1 MELQKVSRRYR
12 IRLLQE
18 TDMDD
23 ILRLSES
30 NPMFYEYCPP
40 FVTRESILNDMKALP
55 QGKTDAE
62 KYYIGFFEGQK
73 LIAIMDM
80 VFAFPDDETVYI
92 GLFMVDHDVQ
102 GYGSGS
108 IIIEEYAEY
117 IRTLGKK
124 TIQLAFAKG
133 NLQSEAFWQ
142 KNGFVRTGKEVQNEG
157 YIAVCM
163 KREL

>member
-1 MELQKVSRRYR
+1 MNNRTKESVWQSSLQNISSRYR

-92 GLFMVDHDVQ
+92 GLFDLAKEYTVNLNYCNKLQMRLDVADYN
-102 GYGSGS
+102 GGTFG
-108 IIIEEYAEY
+108 I
-117 IRTLGKK
+117 
-124 TIQLAFAKG
+124 G
-133 NLQSEAFWQ
+133 NI
-142 KNGFVRTGKEVQNEG
+142 KVYK
-157 YIAVCM
+157 
-163 KREL
+163 

>member
-1 MELQKVSRRYR
+1 
-12 IRLLQE
+12 
-18 TDMDD
+18 MDD

-62 KYYIGFFEGQK
+62 KYYIGFFEGPK
-73 LIAIMDM
+73 LIASMDM
-80 VFAFPDDETVYI
+80 VFAFPVDETVYI
-92 GLFMVDHDVQ
+92 GLFLVDHDVK
-102 GYGSGS
+102 GYGIGY

-117 IRTLGKK
+117 IRPLGKK

-133 NLQSEAFWQ
+133 KPQREAFWQ
-142 KNGFVRTGKEVQNEG
+142 KNVFVRTGKEVQYYG

-163 KREL
+163 KRDL

>member
-18 TDMDD
+18 ADMDD

-92 GLFMVDHDVQ
+92 GLFDLAKEYTVNLNYCNKLQMRLDVADYN
-102 GYGSGS
+102 GGTFG
-108 IIIEEYAEY
+108 I
-117 IRTLGKK
+117 
-124 TIQLAFAKG
+124 G
-133 NLQSEAFWQ
+133 NI
-142 KNGFVRTGKEVQNEG
+142 KVYK
-157 YIAVCM
+157 
-163 KREL
+163 

>member
-92 GLFMVDHDVQ
+92 GLFATV
-102 GYGSGS
+102 Y
-108 IIIEEYAEY
+108 
-117 IRTLGKK
+117 
-124 TIQLAFAKG
+124 KG
-133 NLQSEAFWQ
+133 NIIKNLIMDCQSYTKYRPNETT
-142 KNGFVRTGKEVQNEG
+142 GGIFVSWRRKEELPTG
-157 YIAVCM
+157 A
-163 KREL
+163 

>member
-102 GYGSGS
+102 GYGIGS
-108 IIIEEYAEY
+108 III
-117 IRTLGKK
+117 K
-124 TIQLAFAKG
+124 
-133 NLQSEAFWQ
+133 NMQSIY
-142 KNGFVRTGKEVQNEG
+142 VRWERKRSNWHLPKEISRVRHSG
-157 YIAVCM
+157 RRM
-163 KREL
+163 DL